1 MAQTLLTE
9 VREFCERQLLPVPSS
24 VVDSLDSHVR
34 QIKALLYETGNS
46 IAIRGDW
53 SRLTHEKVHVTT
65 AAEDQGNIFE
75 ITAGSINA
83 TAFRKIK
90 DDTVWDRTD
99 RLPVRPINDADWA
112 MVKAMTSAEAR
123 YRYRIRAH
131 RLLMTPT
138 PPAGHNFAFE
148 WVSKWWIQDGSSGAI
163 KERFA
168 ADTDS
173 FLVERELLK
182 LGLTWRWRKAKG
194 FSYEEEYNEFED
206 RLKEMLASDTPKTV
220 IRMDG
225 QAKSKRPGI
234 FIPEYN
240 WDLS

>member
-9 VREFCERQLLPVPSS
+9 IQEFCERQMLPVPSAIIGS
-24 VVDSLDSHVR
+24 QDEQVT
-34 QIKALLYETGNS
+34 QIKALLYEAGNS
-46 IAIRGDW
+46 IALRGDW
-53 SRLTHEKVHVTT
+53 SRLTHEEVHTTT

-75 ITAGSINA
+75 IVSGATTA

-99 RLPVRPINDADWA
+99 RLQVRPLNDPDYAR
-112 MVKAMTSAEAR
+112 VKAMNSALAR

-131 RLLMTPT
+131 RLLLVPA
-138 PPAGHNFAFE
+138 PPAGQSLAFE
-148 WVSKWWIQDGSSGAI
+148 WVSKWWIQNSVGAI
-163 KERFA
+163 KERFT

-182 LGLTWRWRKAKG
+182 LGLIWRWRKAKG
-194 FSYEEEYNEFED
+194 FAYEEEYNEFED

-225 QAKSKRPGI
+225 NEFWQRVGGV
-234 FIPEYN
+234 FVPESN
-240 WDLS
+240 WNLP

>member
-9 VREFCERQLLPVPSS
+9 IQEFCEENLLPVPTTVIGSQDAQ
-24 VVDSLDSHVR
+24 VL
-34 QIKALLYETGNS
+34 QLKTLLYRTGNS
-46 IAIRGDW
+46 IAVRGDW
-53 SRLTHEKVHVTT
+53 SRLTFEEVHTTT

-75 ITAGSINA
+75 ITAGAATA

-90 DDTVWDRTD
+90 DETVWDRTD
-99 RLPVRPINDADWA
+99 RLPVRPINDADWS
-112 MVKAMTSAEAR
+112 MTKAMTSALAR

-131 RLLMTPT
+131 RLLLIPAPT
-138 PPAGHNFAFE
+138 AGQSLAFE
-148 WVSKWWIQDGSSGAI
+148 WVSKWWIQDSVGAI
-163 KERFA
+163 KERFT

-182 LGLTWRWRKAKG
+182 LGLTWRYRKAK
-194 FSYEEEYNEFED
+194 SLAYEEEYNEFED

-225 QAKSKRPGI
+225 QARPHGPGL
-234 FIPEYN
+234 FVPESN
-240 WDLS
+240 WNL